1 MSRFVPV
8 DRDTA
13 YLLPPSVDEWLPA
26 DHLARFV
33 VEVIEQ
39 LDLSALCRQ
48 YAGRGSAA
56 HHPAVLLGLL
66 IYGYANG
73 VHSSRK
79 IERATYDSL
88 AFRYVAANS
97 HPDHDTLAT
106 FRRRFLKE
114 IEALFV
120 QVLVLAREM
129 KLFKLG
135 HIALDGTK
143 VKANASK
150 HKALSW
156 AHAQRIEAQLRQ
168 EVQALL
174 ALAESSDRTGVPDG
188 LDVPAEIARRQDRL
202 SAIAQAKA
210 RIEQRAA
217 ERHQAEQQTHEAR
230 TARRQAQREAGKKPR
245 GKDPEPP
252 QPGPRASDQV
262 NLTDEQSRIMP
273 VSGGG
278 FEQSYNA
285 QAGVD
290 TETMLVV
297 TAHVSQA
304 CNDKREVEPT
314 LQQIVALPEA
324 LGQVQSLITD
334 NGFFSHA
341 NVLACHA
348 VGIEPL
354 LALRRQEHPMPV
366 MERFAADAPAP
377 QAADPLA
384 QMAHR
389 LGTQAGRAL
398 YALRKQTVEP
408 VFGIIKRAMG
418 WHQLSLRG
426 LAKAQGEWNHG
437 DHGLEH
443 QAHAR
448 AERGVSGGEVRPR
461 GAIAPFR
468 RSAAPQWRSPSHL
481 RRSIRSTPY
490 QKPRPRLSNRRV
502 DSSPT
507 GS

>member
-13 YLLPPSVDEWLPA
+13 YLLPPSVDEWLPD

-39 LDLSALCRQ
+39 LDLGELTRQ

-56 HHPAVLLGLL
+56 HHPSVLLGLL

-79 IERATYDSL
+79 IERATYDSV
-88 AFRYVAANS
+88 AFRYVAANT

-114 IEALFV
+114 VEALFV
-120 QVLVLAREM
+120 QVLMLAREM
-129 KLFKLG
+129 KLLKLG

-143 VKANASK
+143 IDANASK

-156 AHAQRIEAQLRQ
+156 AHANKIEAQLRQ
-168 EVQALL
+168 EVQTLL
-174 ALAESSDRTGVPDG
+174 ALAENSDNAALPDG
-188 LDVPAEIARRQDRL
+188 MDVPAEIARREQRL

-210 RIEQRAA
+210 KIEQRAA
-217 ERHQAEQQTHEAR
+217 ERQQAEQQEYEAK
-230 TARRQAQREAGKKPR
+230 TAKRQAQREAGKKPR

-252 QPGPRASDQV
+252 QAGPRDNDQV
-262 NLTDEQSRIMP
+262 NLSDEQSRIMP

-314 LQQIVALPEA
+314 LQRLAALPEE
-324 LGQVQSLITD
+324 LGQVRSLIAD
-334 NGFFSHA
+334 NGYCSQA
-341 NVLACHA
+341 NVSACDNA
-348 VGIEPL
+348 GIEPL
-354 LALRRQEHPMPV
+354 LALKRQEHHEPLAR
-366 MERFAADAPAP
+366 RFAPDGPEP
-377 QAADPLA
+377 QSTDPLV

-398 YALRKQTVEP
+398 YGLRKQTVEP

-418 WHQLSLRG
+418 WRQMSMRG
-426 LAKAQGEWNHG
+426 LAKAQGEWNLVTMAWNIKRMHV
-437 DHGLEH
+437 L
-443 QAHAR
+443 R
-448 AERGVSGGEVRPR
+448 A
-461 GAIAPFR
+461 A
-468 RSAAPQWRSPSHL
+468 
-481 RRSIRSTPY
+481 
-490 QKPRPRLSNRRV
+490 
-502 DSSPT
+502 
-507 GS
+507 